1 MNPIQPVHPDPE
13 PDHVFAPLHVVQRHL
28 ATGQFAQLLALDFF
42 TPSLEEAL
50 WVSVLHCGDPHYT
63 GRIVTPMR
71 EFPQLAVG
79 ALVTFTLDQVAAVRG
94 ETVSA

>member
-1 MNPIQPVHPDPE
+1 MNPSHPVHPDPE
-13 PDHVFAPLHVVQRHL
+13 PDHVFATLHGVQRHL
-28 ATGQFAQLLALDFF
+28 APGQFAQLLAVDFF
-42 TPSLEEAL
+42 TDSLEEPV

-63 GRIVTPMR
+63 GRVVTPMR

-79 ALVTFTLDQVAAVRG
+79 ALVTFTLEQVATVRG